1 MRFRH
6 DSDMGRSGRCL
17 GGDVNTRVALWARRR
32 FTHSRTLFMA
42 LAVICLVIA
51 LTSVA
56 LDLML
61 LAARDG
67 APSTGVS
74 PI

>member
-1 MRFRH
+1 
-6 DSDMGRSGRCL
+6 
-17 GGDVNTRVALWARRR
+17 
-32 FTHSRTLFMA
+32 MA